1 MSNVGDHNYYYFIRD
16 NNRFLLTLG
25 DCENR
30 DARRFIN
37 NLNQIN
43 IDSLFE
49 AIYTTVWLEN
59 RYGVR
64 NNSHD
69 TYLLG
74 QNSTQDFITS
84 VATNTT
90 FFGLVPFNLI
100 CVADIAFYPFS
111 CGDTRWNVEIDF
123 GSASEFHINFDP
135 NEIDANSLAQH

>member
-1 MSNVGDHNYYYFIRD
+1 MSNVGDHNYYYYTRD
-16 NNRFLLTLG
+16 ENRFLLTFG

-30 DARRFIN
+30 NCRRFIN
-37 NLNQIN
+37 NLNQSN
-43 IDSLFE
+43 IDSLFD

-64 NNSHD
+64 DKTYD

-74 QNSTQDFITS
+74 QSSTQSFITA

-90 FFGLVPFNLI
+90 FFGLVPFDLI
-100 CVADIAFYPFS
+100 CVADIAFYPYS

-123 GSASEFHINFDP
+123 GSISEFHYNFDP
-135 NEIDANSLAQH
+135 NDVASNSMQH

>member
-1 MSNVGDHNYYYFIRD
+1 MSNVGDHNYYYYTRD

-30 DARRFIN
+30 SSRRFIN
-37 NLNQIN
+37 SLSQIN

-49 AIYTTVWLEN
+49 AIYNTIWLEN

-64 NNSHD
+64 SKTYD

-74 QNSTQDFITS
+74 QNSTQDFITA

-90 FFGLVPFNLI
+90 FFGLVPFDLI
-100 CVADIAFYPFS
+100 CVADVAFYPYS
-111 CGDTRWNVEIDF
+111 CGDTRWNCEIDF
-123 GSASEFHINFDP
+123 GSASEFHINTDP
-135 NEIDANSLAQH
+135 NNVAANPAQH